1 MRLGSVLTPGDELY
15 PAVFRK
21 HVCTNVRM
29 ASASCRL
36 LIHPK
41 ETLTAPVG
49 LQVQK
54 AEISVQR
61 HRLGSKR
68 QQLLLACE

>member
-1 MRLGSVLTPGDELY
+1 MRLGDVLTPGDGLY

-21 HVCTNVRM
+21 HVCRNVRM
-29 ASASCRL
+29 ASASCKL

-49 LQVQK
+49 LQIQK
-54 AEISVQR
+54 AGVSV
-61 HRLGSKR
+61 
-68 QQLLLACE
+68 